1 MNAPF
6 CPINHSQIP
15 SARLPRTA
23 PALLPSIPIA
33 VDLPSLIRT
42 VNIMRDI
49 IRNVT
54 TSLTVNNTWLPRIPR
69 APPIPPT
76 KIYIMSDYPDWSQ
89 TGLETVSGYVY
100 YKTKGKEPDPDNR
113 AYVNR
118 INHVEFHNVNRGD
131 DKVFN
136 WRLTKR
142 LDSEYGESHGVEPFR
157 EDFFERIVN
166 IHWATGLAV
175 EFGDGASAAS
185 AQNQPNEE
193 DAGAEQEMAV

>member
-6 CPINHSQIP
+6 CPVNYSQIP
-15 SARLPRTA
+15 SQRAPRTA
-23 PALLPSIPIA
+23 PVLLPSIPIA

-49 IRNVT
+49 IRNIT
-54 TSLTVNNTWLPRIPR
+54 TSLTVNNIWLPRIPR

-89 TGLETVSGYVY
+89 VGMDTKTGFVF
-100 YKTKGKEPDPDNR
+100 YKTKGKEPDREQR

-118 INHVEFHNVNRGD
+118 INHVQFRNTNRGD
-131 DKVFN
+131 DKYFN
-136 WRLTKR
+136 WRITKK
-142 LDSEYGESHGVEPFR
+142 LDSEYGDSKGVDPFK

-166 IHWATGLAV
+166 VKWDTGLAV
-175 EFGDGASAAS
+175 EFGDK
-185 AQNQPNEE
+185 
-193 DAGAEQEMAV
+193 AEGP